1 MNFKGISYLE
11 MLIVL
16 ALFMIIAS
24 IGGPIMIGYL
34 QRNNMDAAKSMLI
47 GNLRKAQMYSITGK
61 SNADWG
67 VCLTDNHIRLYSGNC
82 ESPDIN
88 EDFQI
93 PNSVSISGLSDVTF
107 SQMRGEPSS
116 TLNIEIQALDESA
129 VIQMNPVGGISIL

>member
-82 ESPDIN
+82 GSPDIN

-93 PNSVSISGLSDVTF
+93 PNSVSISGLTDVTF